1 MSNETQTHPQPTSD
15 NDRAW
20 AQRMAEAKER
30 RDTERH
36 NELKQLGELTQH
48 GVSRLS
54 VEMEET
60 KVKVDAIYETVVGD
74 EPTST
79 FGKFI
84 QKVDRGISKALPYL
98 TVAGAAAAV
107 GYGSYR
113 GAKAVRGMF
122 GKKVDVHADV
132 TIAPVGEP
140 LKVETTPAKR

>member
-1 MSNETQTHPQPTSD
+1 MSNETQMHQQPAD
-15 NDRAW
+15 DRDRQW
-20 AQRMAEAKER
+20 AER
-30 RDTERH
+30 KATERENRDIERYTKLMQL
-36 NELKQLGELTQH
+36 NELQQRALDSI
-48 GVSRLS
+48 GVE
-54 VEMEET
+54 VEDLRT
-60 KVKVDAIYETVVGD
+60 KTDAIFEEVVGKV
-74 EPTST
+74 PTST

-84 QKVDRGISKALPYL
+84 HKVDKGISMALPYL

-140 LKVETTPAKR
+140 IKVETTAARR